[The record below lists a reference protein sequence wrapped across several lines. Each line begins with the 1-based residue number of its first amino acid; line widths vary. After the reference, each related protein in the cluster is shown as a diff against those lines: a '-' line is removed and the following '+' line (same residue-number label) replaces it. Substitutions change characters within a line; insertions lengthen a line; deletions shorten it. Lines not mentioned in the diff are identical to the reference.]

1 MLDEKPD
8 ISWYRNVIRNKQR
21 EATRLC
27 IELELTGN
35 EVGDLRKLEDIR
47 TRLDQ
52 VLVVLK
58 AA

>member
-8 ISWYRNVIRNKQR
+8 ISWYRDVIRNKQR

-27 IELELTGN
+27 IELELTGD
-35 EVGDLRKLEDIR
+35 EVSDPRKLEDIK
-47 TRLDQ
+47 TRLDR